1 MGFEV
6 FETALG
12 WMGIA
17 WTDAGAACIQL
28 PEGSRDATA
37 RRLRARAAHAA
48 ADGHGRPAWL
58 GGAIRRLT
66 RHLSG
71 EPQSFHDVP
80 LDAAAVPPFHAEVYA
95 VCRGIAPGT
104 TQTYGELARTLGRPG
119 AARAVGQAM
128 ARNPFPIV
136 VPCHRVLA
144 SGGKPGGFSAYG
156 GLVTKERLLLLE
168 GGAKLPTIGGRRRA
182 AAKRV
187 ASRSKVGV
195 AGALPYDVRAA
206 VRALRKADPKLAA
219 LMDRVGPLR
228 LRLKEPQSTLASL
241 AEAIV
246 YQQLAAKAAQTIHGR
261 FLALFEGG
269 VPTADALGA
278 LTDDQLRAAG
288 LSRGKTA
295 ALRDLARRSL
305 AGEVPEMEALA
316 AETDTTVIE
325 RLTRVRGVGRWTV
338 EMLLIFRLGRPD
350 VLPVDDFGVRK
361 GYQVAFKKRELP
373 HPKALAAYGERWAP
387 YRSLAAWYL
396 WRALDLP
403 AKRR

>member
-1 MGFEV
+1 MPPWCNPLPVRAACLGRDRERGREVMGFEV

-58 GGAIRRLT
+58 GGAVRRLT

-156 GLVTKERLLLLE
+156 GLLTKERLLLLE
-168 GGAKLPTIGGRRRA
+168 GGAKLPTIGGRRPA
-182 AAKRV
+182 AAKR
-187 ASRSKVGV
+187 AAPRSKADV
-195 AGALPYDVRAA
+195 AGALPYDARAA

-219 LMDRVGPLR
+219 LMD
-228 LRLKEPQSTLASL
+228 
-241 AEAIV
+241 
-246 YQQLAAKAAQTIHGR
+246 
-261 FLALFEGG
+261 
-269 VPTADALGA
+269 
-278 LTDDQLRAAG
+278 
-288 LSRGKTA
+288 
-295 ALRDLARRSL
+295 
-305 AGEVPEMEALA
+305 
-316 AETDTTVIE
+316 
-325 RLTRVRGVGRWTV
+325 
-338 EMLLIFRLGRPD
+338 
-350 VLPVDDFGVRK
+350 
-361 GYQVAFKKRELP
+361 
-373 HPKALAAYGERWAP
+373 
-387 YRSLAAWYL
+387 
-396 WRALDLP
+396 
-403 AKRR
+403 